1 MAGKDGLFDLIR
13 RAVELCMPDLRHY
26 YRVTRKARVV
36 ASYASDGKYYADVQP
51 LRNDETVDDAE
62 PVVPKVEIPVIWAGP
77 RRGVVCPPVEGTHC
91 DLSYYDGDPNFPRI
105 SNFRWH
111 DMDAPEAALNEFVIQ
126 LEPGVEIRID
136 RQKHIVTL
144 TPETVRT
151 EAGQDIQETAGN
163 NWTIQAGDNASI
175 TAGSNA
181 DIQAGQ
187 AVKVAA
193 PRVIIAGNLTM
204 SGAGGAPGT
213 NVETGDKNHIGNYDL
228 TGQLDIGGDL
238 IVGGSIKAGGGVTAP
253 IFNGPATGL
262 A

>member
-1 MAGKDGLFDLIR
+1 
-13 RAVELCMPDLRHY
+13 
-26 YRVTRKARVV
+26 
-36 ASYASDGKYYADVQP
+36 
-51 LRNDETVDDAE
+51 
-62 PVVPKVEIPVIWAGP
+62 
-77 RRGVVCPPVEGTHC
+77 VEGTHC

-151 EAGQDIQETAGN
+151 EAGQDIQETAGA
-163 NWTIQAGDNASI
+163 NWTIQAGANANI
-175 TAGSNA
+175 EAGA
-181 DIQAGQ
+181 
-187 AVKVAA
+187 AVNVIA
-193 PRVIIAGNLTM
+193 PQINIEGNLTM
-204 SGAGGAPGT
+204 SGAGGGSGS
-213 NVETGDKNHIGNYDL
+213 NKETGSKEHTGDYALSGSMTISGSL
-228 TGQLDIGGDL
+228 T
-238 IVGGSIKAGGGVTAP
+238 VGGGVTAP